1 MTGSLYRLAVGIT
14 SVVGAWFMSVV
25 ARIVCGGYFAL
36 SRKRVAVSLR
46 FYRAVFP
53 EKGLFSL
60 LWLVWRQFQHFGTIH
75 VDRIRLGKEEKLHC
89 EIEGLGHFR
98 RCCTGGRGG
107 IFLMSHFGNW
117 EIAAHAFRG
126 QGMPLMVY
134 MAEREGEKVE
144 RGQKE
149 DLSAEGILVLSA
161 TDRERSPM
169 DLLEALRF
177 LRSGG
182 FVSIAG
188 DRVQGNGGRLTEGEM
203 FGHRVLIPVAPHV
216 LAVKS
221 GVPMF
226 ALFPIRLG
234 SGHYRIHVSAPLM
247 DGSEGKEETG
257 SLLKRSVG
265 SYLKQLE
272 GMVRRYPEHWYHFE
286 PFLGE
291 KVGEG

>member
-1 MTGSLYRLAVGIT
+1 MTGPLYRLAVGIT
-14 SVVGAWFMSVV
+14 RVVGMWFMAVV
-25 ARIVCGGYFAL
+25 AWTVCGGYFVF

-53 EKGLFSL
+53 ERGLLPL

-75 VDRIRLGKEEKLHC
+75 VDRLRLGKEGKLLC
-89 EIEGLGHFR
+89 ETEGLEHFR
-98 RCCTGGRGG
+98 RCCSGGRGG

-126 QGMPLMVY
+126 QGMPLMLY
-134 MAEREGEKVE
+134 IEEREHEQVE

-149 DLSAEGILVLSA
+149 DLSAEGVQVLSA

-169 DLLEALRF
+169 GLLEALRF
-177 LRSGG
+177 LRGGG

-188 DRVQGNGGRLTEGEM
+188 DRVPGDGGRLTEGEM
-203 FGHRVLIPVAPHV
+203 FGHRVFVPVAPHI

-226 ALFPIRLG
+226 ALFPIRLEA
-234 SGHYRIHVSAPLM
+234 GHYRVHVSAPLM
-247 DGSEGKEETG
+247 DGSEGEGERG
-257 SLLKRSVG
+257 VLLNRSVG

-291 KVGEG
+291 KIEEG

>member
-1 MTGSLYRLAVGIT
+1 MTGPLYRLGVGIT

-25 ARIVCGGYFAL
+25 VWIVCGGYFAL

-46 FYRAVFP
+46 FYRAIFP
-53 EKGLFSL
+53 EKSLFSL

-134 MAEREGEKVE
+134 MTEREDEQVE
-144 RGQKE
+144 RQQKE
-149 DLSAEGILVLSA
+149 DLSAEGIQVLSA
-161 TDRERSPM
+161 TDRERSPV
-169 DLLEALRF
+169 DLLESLRF

-182 FVSIAG
+182 CVSIAG
-188 DRVQGNGGRLTEGEM
+188 DRVQGDGGRLTEGEM
-203 FGHRVLIPVAPHV
+203 FGHRVFVPVAPHV
-216 LAVKS
+216 LAIKS

-234 SGHYRIHVSAPLM
+234 AGHYRVHVSEPLM

-257 SLLKRSVG
+257 ALLKRTVE
-265 SYLKQLE
+265 SYLEQLD